1 MDKIQA
7 AALMKP
13 AISRWKA
20 LRYCVQGLKPGF
32 TVLIVGATS
41 ASGCL
46 AIDLARALG
55 ASRVIGAGRSVARMK
70 DLGLDGVVVLENDVK
85 ATDWSSLGDVIVVL
99 D

>member
-1 MDKIQA
+1 VDKIQA